1 MSWLAGMKAS
11 FQQRV
16 HYVKSADGVRLA
28 WAESGKGPEIVKAS
42 NWLTHLEYEV
52 RSNIWRHWL
61 EFISDHARFIRY
73 DERGSGMSEWN
84 AKHLS
89 IQTWVSDLEAVIEA
103 AKVQLPV
110 TLLGISQGS
119 AACIEYAV
127 RYPTRVKKLII
138 YGGYARG
145 AWRRG
150 NPNAEREHRAMVDLV
165 SIGWAKDNPVFRQLF
180 TSRFFPGADD
190 EHLRWFND
198 LCRRSTSAEMAT
210 ALLTAR
216 ATVDITRTLRKV
228 RVPTLIIHAT
238 NDQVVP
244 VSEGRYL
251 ASVIPGSEFVQVD
264 SKNHVLLEH
273 EPAWK
278 RFKEEVLRFL
288 EIQGGDAED
297 QAFAAL
303 SKRERQILTLMSEG
317 LRNVEIGERL
327 GISEKTVRNHTTNL
341 FDKLGVWTRAQAI
354 VLARDR
360 GFKASKQASTQ
371 A

>member
-1 MSWLAGMKAS
+1 MKPA

-16 HYVKSADGVRLA
+16 HYVKSADGARLA
-28 WAESGKGPEIVKAS
+28 WAESGRGPEIVKAS

-61 EFISDHARFIRY
+61 EFFSNHARLIRY
-73 DERGSGMSEWN
+73 DERGSGMSDWN
-84 AKHLS
+84 PKRLNIH
-89 IQTWVSDLEAVIEA
+89 TWVSDLEAVIEA
-103 AKVQLPV
+103 SKVQTPV
-110 TLLGISQGS
+110 TLLGISQGA
-119 AACIEYAV
+119 AACIDYSV
-127 RYPTRVKKLII
+127 RYPKRVKKLII

-150 NPNAEREHRAMVDLV
+150 NLNAEREHRAMVDLV
-165 SIGWAKDNPVFRQLF
+165 SVGWAKDNPVFRQVF
-180 TSRFFPGADD
+180 TSRFFPGASDQ
-190 EHLRWFND
+190 EVRWFNE

-210 ALLTAR
+210 MLLTAR
-216 ATVDITRTLRKV
+216 ATVDVTRTVRQL

-251 ASVIPGSEFVQVD
+251 ASVIPGSEFVEVD

-278 RFKEEVLRFL
+278 RFTQEVLRFL
-288 EIQGGDAED
+288 EIKDDQAED
-297 QAFAAL
+297 PAFGRL
-303 SKRERQILTLMSEG
+303 SLRERQVLSLISEG
-317 LRNVEIGERL
+317 LRNAEIGERL

-341 FDKLGVWTRAQAI
+341 FDKLGVWNRAQAI
-354 VLARDR
+354 VFARDR
-360 GFKASKQASTQ
+360 GFQAGRAAASFRGN
-371 A
+371 